1 MNIGSLRIVPIIV
14 CAGLLA
20 GYTFK
25 AVPDPTL
32 SARDAEFM
40 ALVPDA
46 EFDPQFARY
55 EMSDPT
61 HEPPG
66 TIVVETKERQLYL
79 VLPDGKAV
87 RYGVS
92 VGDEA
97 YGWTGKAI
105 VDRKAEWPAWN
116 PPAEMIKRWPH
127 VHAMQGG
134 PMNPLGAR
142 ALYLTDPGR
151 DTLYRIHGTNE
162 PEKIGQAVSSGC
174 IRMRNIDVVDLYNR
188 VPVGA
193 SVIVR

>member
-1 MNIGSLRIVPIIV
+1 MRIIPLVT
-14 CAGLLA
+14 CAAFLA
-20 GYTFK
+20 GCSFK
-25 AVPDPTL
+25 GVPDPVL
-32 SARDAEFM
+32 STRDAEYM
-40 ALVPDA
+40 ALVPEA
-46 EFDPQFARY
+46 EFDPHFARY
-55 EMSDPT
+55 QVSDPT
-61 HEPPG
+61 RERPG

-79 VLPDGKAV
+79 VLPEGKAI

-97 YGWTGKAI
+97 YGWTGTAT

-142 ALYLTDPGR
+142 ALYLADRGR

-174 IRMRNIDVVDLYNR
+174 IRMRNIDVVDLFNR

-193 SVIVR
+193 TVIVR